1 MATITQLEY
10 LKSVNIFGHFGRAA
24 QECNVSQPT
33 LSIQIQKLEEELDVI
48 IFDRSKKP
56 IIATEVGKEILSQVS
71 LILKEHKK
79 LYHLAN
85 LGSIEPKGDFHL
97 AVIPTLAPN
106 LIPLFVMEFSKKYP
120 QVNLKIN
127 EYKTEDIINMLVD
140 DKIDAGLLVTPL
152 EDSRL
157 LERHLFF
164 EPFYTYISSQHKLNK
179 KKQISES
186 DLESEGLWLLE
197 EGHCFRDQILKI
209 CSKDKK
215 NTVLNNVEFSG
226 GNLETL
232 KNLVKNNC
240 GYTLLPE
247 LSVNNLSLED
257 QKTHIRKFK
266 KPAPTREVS
275 LVYSR
280 SFLKA
285 SIINALEK
293 IIINNLPKKIKSLKR
308 RDVEVIGLK

>member
-1 MATITQLEY
+1 MATITQLGY
-10 LKSVNIFGHFGRAA
+10 VKAVNRLGHFGRAA

-56 IIATEVGKEILSQVS
+56 IIATEVGKEILVQVN

-85 LGSIEPKGDFHL
+85 LGSAEPKGDFHL

-106 LIPLFVMEFSKKYP
+106 LIPLFVVEFSKKYP
-120 QVNLKIN
+120 KVNLKIN
-127 EYKTEDIINMLVD
+127 EYKTEEIIRMLVD
-140 DKIDAGLLVTPL
+140 DEIDAGLLVTPL

-164 EPFYTYISSQHKLNK
+164 EPFYAYISQQHSLNK
-179 KKQISES
+179 KKQISEL
-186 DLESEGLWLLE
+186 DLEVAGLWLLE
-197 EGHCFRDQILKI
+197 EGHCFRDQVLKI
-209 CSKDKK
+209 CSKEKK
-215 NTVLNNVEFSG
+215 NAVLNNVEFSG

-247 LSVNNLSLED
+247 LAVTGLSSEE
-257 QKTHIRKFK
+257 QETHIRKFK

-275 LVYSR
+275 LVCSR

-285 SIINALEK
+285 SIINSLEK
-293 IIINNLPKKIKSLKR
+293 VIINNLPQKIKSLKR
-308 RDVEVIGLK
+308 RDVEVIGIY